1 MYFPKVALLQTT
13 RNSLLT
19 SLSGLQPTGCNA
31 TKSELITRFLKD
43 VYDNKMKIPE
53 NFQEEFC
60 DVVFFKQHRKP
71 QPSFSHDFRNLG
83 NSWDNVCGGV
93 SFCRNGHEKVLWR
106 IVVLNSF
113 LETSHEDQY
122 VYLKRTPP
130 WMFYRQI
137 SKNFW
142 SSCFFETGA
151 DECFQKF

>member
-1 MYFPKVALLQTT
+1 
-13 RNSLLT
+13 
-19 SLSGLQPTGCNA
+19 
-31 TKSELITRFLKD
+31 
-43 VYDNKMKIPE
+43 MKIPE

-71 QPSFSHDFRNLG
+71 QPSLSHDFRNLG

-122 VYLKRTPP
+122 VTYKGLRHGCFTCKFPKTFGAAVFSKQEWTNVSRNSNSLHSRTPMEDSG
-130 WMFYRQI
+130 WMNGK
-137 SKNFW
+137 S
-142 SSCFFETGA
+142 
-151 DECFQKF
+151 